1 MKRKNILKKSS
12 RSVLSISMC
21 IIILFGTFIT
31 GGSANASTSN
41 YSHSAAV
48 DYAKKHWNDGVG
60 LCAQFVAACITAGGI
75 SVSDKVC
82 YNLYN
87 SLKPYGTVYKLKT
100 YGSGKNTRIRMADN
114 SGKVSA
120 GDPLFYVCETCG
132 GMSKSCFPHVV
143 LCGGVTSDGF
153 LTAYAHNAAWNNRL
167 MYTVFSSGAHSGHS
181 TSIYSIHLDEFSY
194 ATAPTNCSIS
204 ANSTSVGVGDTVTL
218 SYNINYATS
227 RNIGIDYAGGNR
239 YDNVSVSSDS
249 GSVSYTFTQ
258 AGTYCC
264 IIEGS
269 NNVGYS
275 CSHGVYVTVIDT
287 APINCE
293 LSVSK
298 TIVAVGEPITFDY
311 TILGATI
318 KKVGID
324 YAGGNRYETIPVAD
338 DSGSLSYTFT
348 EAGTYCCIIEGYNSI
363 GLSYSSGVYVTVI
376 DTAPTNCSISANS
389 TSVGV
394 GDTVTLSYN
403 INYATSRNI
412 GIDYAGGNR
421 YDNVSVSSDSGSVSY
436 TFTQAGTYCCIIEGS
451 NNVGYSCSHGV
462 YVTVIDTAPINCEL
476 SVSKTIVAVGEPI
489 TFDYT
494 ILGATIKKVGID
506 YAGGNRYETIPVADD
521 SGSLSYTF
529 TEAGTYCCIIEG
541 YNSIGLSYS
550 SGVYVTVIDTGTEFT
565 ISFDANGGFC
575 STSKKSVTYGAAYGE
590 LPIPEKE
597 GYSFSGWFTS
607 ADGGTEITSSSMV
620 NITANQTLYA
630 HWSTCDHNYT
640 VIESVDPSCTKEGS
654 KTLKCTKCGNTYN
667 EKIEKKAH
675 TAVIDNSVAATC
687 TTAGLTEGSH
697 CSTCGTVIKARTTV
711 PATGHTDMNN
721 DGLCD
726 KCGKS
731 LAPTVYPKL
740 SIRIPSVTTVSYGF
754 TLNLH
759 ANVTDLPEGARVAWN
774 MDGSGFELMPSADGM
789 TCGVK
794 SVSKGSATITAKVV
808 DKSGNAVKDA
818 NGNEITASQKLTSK
832 AGFFQKL
839 AAFFK
844 RLFGSNMVIP
854 SSLNKLVK

>member
-21 IIILFGTFIT
+21 IIILFGTLII

-194 ATAPTNCSIS
+194 ATAPTDPFITATATTVAVNEEVTFNYGATNATWYRFGSFRNGELSVTEVWSNTSHTTSFSEAGVYIIHVQCINKIGFADSEDIVITVYDSAPTDPFITATATTVAVNEEVTFNYGATNATWYRFGSFRNGELTVTEVWSNTSHTTSFSEAGVYIIHVQCMNKIGFVDSEDIVVTVYNPNSIVKIELNAVGGDCSIS
-204 ANSTSVGVGDTVTL
+204 EISVND
-218 SYNINYATS
+218 SWP
-227 RNIGIDYAGGNR
+227 IGA
-239 YDNVSVSSDS
+239 
-249 GSVSYTFTQ
+249 
-258 AGTYCC
+258 
-264 IIEGS
+264 
-269 NNVGYS
+269 
-275 CSHGVYVTVIDT
+275 
-287 APINCE
+287 
-293 LSVSK
+293 
-298 TIVAVGEPITFDY
+298 
-311 TILGATI
+311 
-318 KKVGID
+318 
-324 YAGGNRYETIPVAD
+324 
-338 DSGSLSYTFT
+338 
-348 EAGTYCCIIEGYNSI
+348 
-363 GLSYSSGVYVTVI
+363 
-376 DTAPTNCSISANS
+376 
-389 TSVGV
+389 
-394 GDTVTLSYN
+394 
-403 INYATSRNI
+403 
-412 GIDYAGGNR
+412 
-421 YDNVSVSSDSGSVSY
+421 
-436 TFTQAGTYCCIIEGS
+436 
-451 NNVGYSCSHGV
+451 
-462 YVTVIDTAPINCEL
+462 
-476 SVSKTIVAVGEPI
+476 
-489 TFDYT
+489 
-494 ILGATIKKVGID
+494 
-506 YAGGNRYETIPVADD
+506 
-521 SGSLSYTF
+521 
-529 TEAGTYCCIIEG
+529 
-541 YNSIGLSYS
+541 
-550 SGVYVTVIDTGTEFT
+550 
-565 ISFDANGGFC
+565 
-575 STSKKSVTYGAAYGE
+575 
-590 LPIPEKE
+590 LPIPTRN
-597 GYSFSGWFTS
+597 GYNFDGWYTAASGGTKITEETIFS
-607 ADGGTEITSSSMV
+607 ADTI
-620 NITANQTLYA
+620 LYA

-654 KTLKCTKCGNTYN
+654 KTLKSTKCGNTYN

-740 SIRIPSVTTVSYGF
+740 SIRTPSVTTVSYGF

-759 ANVTDLPEGARVAWN
+759 ANVTDLPEGARVAWS
-774 MDGSGFELMPSADGM
+774 MDGSGFELIPSADGM

-808 DKSGNAVKDA
+808 DKSGNAVKNA
-818 NGNEITASQKLTSK
+818 NGNEITASQQLTSK

-839 AAFFK
+839 VAFFK
-844 RLFGSNMVIP
+844 KLFGSNMVIP

>member
-21 IIILFGTFIT
+21 IIILFGTFII
-31 GGSANASTSN
+31 GESANASTSN

-218 SYNINYATS
+218 SYNINDATS

-269 NNVGYS
+269 NNIGYS

-324 YAGGNRYETIPVAD
+324 YAGG
-338 DSGSLSYTFT
+338 S
-348 EAGTYCCIIEGYNSI
+348 
-363 GLSYSSGVYVTVI
+363 
-376 DTAPTNCSISANS
+376 
-389 TSVGV
+389 
-394 GDTVTLSYN
+394 
-403 INYATSRNI
+403 
-412 GIDYAGGNR
+412 
-421 YDNVSVSSDSGSVSY
+421 
-436 TFTQAGTYCCIIEGS
+436 
-451 NNVGYSCSHGV
+451 
-462 YVTVIDTAPINCEL
+462 
-476 SVSKTIVAVGEPI
+476 
-489 TFDYT
+489 
-494 ILGATIKKVGID
+494 
-506 YAGGNRYETIPVADD
+506 RYETIPVADD

-590 LPIPEKE
+590 LPIP
-597 GYSFSGWFTS
+597 
-607 ADGGTEITSSSMV
+607 
-620 NITANQTLYA
+620 
-630 HWSTCDHNYT
+630 
-640 VIESVDPSCTKEGS
+640 
-654 KTLKCTKCGNTYN
+654 
-667 EKIEKKAH
+667 
-675 TAVIDNSVAATC
+675 
-687 TTAGLTEGSH
+687 
-697 CSTCGTVIKARTTV
+697 
-711 PATGHTDMNN
+711 
-721 DGLCD
+721 
-726 KCGKS
+726 
-731 LAPTVYPKL
+731 
-740 SIRIPSVTTVSYGF
+740 
-754 TLNLH
+754 
-759 ANVTDLPEGARVAWN
+759 
-774 MDGSGFELMPSADGM
+774 
-789 TCGVK
+789 
-794 SVSKGSATITAKVV
+794 
-808 DKSGNAVKDA
+808 
-818 NGNEITASQKLTSK
+818 
-832 AGFFQKL
+832 
-839 AAFFK
+839 
-844 RLFGSNMVIP
+844 
-854 SSLNKLVK
+854 

>member
-21 IIILFGTFIT
+21 IIILFGTFII

-82 YNLYN
+82 YNLYI

-194 ATAPTNCSIS
+194 ATAPTDPFITATATTVAVNEEVTFNYGATNATWYRFGSFRNGELTVTEVWSNTSHTTSFSEAGVYIIHVQCMNKIGFVDSEDIVVTVYNPNSIVKIELNAVGGDCSIS
-204 ANSTSVGVGDTVTL
+204 EISVND
-218 SYNINYATS
+218 SWP
-227 RNIGIDYAGGNR
+227 IGA
-239 YDNVSVSSDS
+239 
-249 GSVSYTFTQ
+249 
-258 AGTYCC
+258 
-264 IIEGS
+264 
-269 NNVGYS
+269 
-275 CSHGVYVTVIDT
+275 
-287 APINCE
+287 
-293 LSVSK
+293 
-298 TIVAVGEPITFDY
+298 
-311 TILGATI
+311 
-318 KKVGID
+318 
-324 YAGGNRYETIPVAD
+324 
-338 DSGSLSYTFT
+338 
-348 EAGTYCCIIEGYNSI
+348 
-363 GLSYSSGVYVTVI
+363 
-376 DTAPTNCSISANS
+376 
-389 TSVGV
+389 
-394 GDTVTLSYN
+394 
-403 INYATSRNI
+403 
-412 GIDYAGGNR
+412 
-421 YDNVSVSSDSGSVSY
+421 
-436 TFTQAGTYCCIIEGS
+436 
-451 NNVGYSCSHGV
+451 
-462 YVTVIDTAPINCEL
+462 
-476 SVSKTIVAVGEPI
+476 
-489 TFDYT
+489 
-494 ILGATIKKVGID
+494 
-506 YAGGNRYETIPVADD
+506 
-521 SGSLSYTF
+521 
-529 TEAGTYCCIIEG
+529 
-541 YNSIGLSYS
+541 
-550 SGVYVTVIDTGTEFT
+550 
-565 ISFDANGGFC
+565 
-575 STSKKSVTYGAAYGE
+575 
-590 LPIPEKE
+590 LPIPTRN
-597 GYSFSGWFTS
+597 GYNFDGWYTAASGGTKITEETIFS
-607 ADGGTEITSSSMV
+607 ADTI
-620 NITANQTLYA
+620 LYA

-675 TAVIDNSVAATC
+675 TSVIDNSVAATC

-740 SIRIPSVTTVSYGF
+740 SIRTPSVTTVSYGF

-759 ANVTDLPEGARVAWN
+759 ANVTDLPEGARVAWS

-808 DKSGNAVKDA
+808 DKNGNAVKDA
-818 NGNEITASQKLTSK
+818 NGNEITASQQLTSK

-839 AAFFK
+839 VAFFK
-844 RLFGSNMVIP
+844 KLFGSNMIIP
-854 SSLNKLVK
+854 YALNKLIK

>member
-21 IIILFGTFIT
+21 IIILFGTFII

-194 ATAPTNCSIS
+194 ATAPTDPFITATATTVAVNEEVTFNYGATNATWYRFGSFRNGELTVTEVWSNTSHTTSFSEAGVYIIHVQCMNKIGFVDSEDIVVTVYNPNSIVKIELNAVGGDCSIS
-204 ANSTSVGVGDTVTL
+204 EISVND
-218 SYNINYATS
+218 SWP
-227 RNIGIDYAGGNR
+227 IGA
-239 YDNVSVSSDS
+239 
-249 GSVSYTFTQ
+249 
-258 AGTYCC
+258 
-264 IIEGS
+264 
-269 NNVGYS
+269 
-275 CSHGVYVTVIDT
+275 
-287 APINCE
+287 
-293 LSVSK
+293 
-298 TIVAVGEPITFDY
+298 
-311 TILGATI
+311 
-318 KKVGID
+318 
-324 YAGGNRYETIPVAD
+324 
-338 DSGSLSYTFT
+338 
-348 EAGTYCCIIEGYNSI
+348 
-363 GLSYSSGVYVTVI
+363 
-376 DTAPTNCSISANS
+376 
-389 TSVGV
+389 
-394 GDTVTLSYN
+394 
-403 INYATSRNI
+403 
-412 GIDYAGGNR
+412 
-421 YDNVSVSSDSGSVSY
+421 
-436 TFTQAGTYCCIIEGS
+436 
-451 NNVGYSCSHGV
+451 
-462 YVTVIDTAPINCEL
+462 
-476 SVSKTIVAVGEPI
+476 
-489 TFDYT
+489 
-494 ILGATIKKVGID
+494 
-506 YAGGNRYETIPVADD
+506 
-521 SGSLSYTF
+521 
-529 TEAGTYCCIIEG
+529 
-541 YNSIGLSYS
+541 
-550 SGVYVTVIDTGTEFT
+550 
-565 ISFDANGGFC
+565 
-575 STSKKSVTYGAAYGE
+575 
-590 LPIPEKE
+590 LPIPTRN
-597 GYSFSGWFTS
+597 GYNFDGWYTAASGGTKITEETIFS
-607 ADGGTEITSSSMV
+607 ADTI
-620 NITANQTLYA
+620 LYA

-675 TAVIDNSVAATC
+675 TSVIDNSVAATC

-740 SIRIPSVTTVSYGF
+740 SIRTPSVTTVSYGF

-759 ANVTDLPEGARVAWN
+759 ANVTDLPEGARVAWS

>member
-21 IIILFGTFIT
+21 IIILFVTFII

-269 NNVGYS
+269 NN
-275 CSHGVYVTVIDT
+275 I
-287 APINCE
+287 
-293 LSVSK
+293 
-298 TIVAVGEPITFDY
+298 
-311 TILGATI
+311 
-318 KKVGID
+318 
-324 YAGGNRYETIPVAD
+324 
-338 DSGSLSYTFT
+338 
-348 EAGTYCCIIEGYNSI
+348 
-363 GLSYSSGVYVTVI
+363 
-376 DTAPTNCSISANS
+376 
-389 TSVGV
+389 
-394 GDTVTLSYN
+394 
-403 INYATSRNI
+403 
-412 GIDYAGGNR
+412 
-421 YDNVSVSSDSGSVSY
+421 
-436 TFTQAGTYCCIIEGS
+436 
-451 NNVGYSCSHGV
+451 GYSCSHGV

-590 LPIPEKE
+590 LPTPEKE

-740 SIRIPSVTTVSYGF
+740 SIRTPSVTTVSYGF

-759 ANVTDLPEGARVAWN
+759 ANVTDLPEGARVAWS
-774 MDGSGFELMPSADGM
+774 MDGSGFELIPSADGM

-808 DKSGNAVKDA
+808 DKSGNAVKNA
-818 NGNEITASQKLTSK
+818 NGNEITASQQLTSK

-839 AAFFK
+839 VAFFK
-844 RLFGSNMVIP
+844 KLFGSNMVIP

>member
-1 MKRKNILKKSS
+1 MIERLVTSFDLTQTFSSNLKLKFFEKFCNFVNRFCEILSLFMRDFFIRARCALRKDSKMNSGGKKMKRKNILKKSS

-21 IIILFGTFIT
+21 IIILFGTFII
-31 GGSANASTSN
+31 GGSANASTSK

-143 LCGGVTSDGF
+143 LCGGVTSVGF

-324 YAGGNRYETIPVAD
+324 YAGG
-338 DSGSLSYTFT
+338 S
-348 EAGTYCCIIEGYNSI
+348 
-363 GLSYSSGVYVTVI
+363 
-376 DTAPTNCSISANS
+376 
-389 TSVGV
+389 
-394 GDTVTLSYN
+394 
-403 INYATSRNI
+403 
-412 GIDYAGGNR
+412 
-421 YDNVSVSSDSGSVSY
+421 
-436 TFTQAGTYCCIIEGS
+436 
-451 NNVGYSCSHGV
+451 
-462 YVTVIDTAPINCEL
+462 
-476 SVSKTIVAVGEPI
+476 
-489 TFDYT
+489 
-494 ILGATIKKVGID
+494 
-506 YAGGNRYETIPVADD
+506 RYETIPVADD

-675 TAVIDNSVAATC
+675 TSVIDNSVAATC

-740 SIRIPSVTTVSYGF
+740 SIRTPSVTTVSYGF

-759 ANVTDLPEGARVAWN
+759 ANVTDLPEGARVAWS

>member
-21 IIILFGTFIT
+21 IIILFGTFII
-31 GGSANASTSN
+31 GGSANASTSK

-324 YAGGNRYETIPVAD
+324 YAGG
-338 DSGSLSYTFT
+338 S
-348 EAGTYCCIIEGYNSI
+348 
-363 GLSYSSGVYVTVI
+363 
-376 DTAPTNCSISANS
+376 
-389 TSVGV
+389 
-394 GDTVTLSYN
+394 
-403 INYATSRNI
+403 
-412 GIDYAGGNR
+412 
-421 YDNVSVSSDSGSVSY
+421 
-436 TFTQAGTYCCIIEGS
+436 
-451 NNVGYSCSHGV
+451 
-462 YVTVIDTAPINCEL
+462 
-476 SVSKTIVAVGEPI
+476 
-489 TFDYT
+489 
-494 ILGATIKKVGID
+494 
-506 YAGGNRYETIPVADD
+506 RYETIPVADD

-675 TAVIDNSVAATC
+675 TSVIDNSVAATC

-740 SIRIPSVTTVSYGF
+740 SIRTPSVTTVSYGF

-759 ANVTDLPEGARVAWN
+759 ANVTDLPEGARVAWS
-774 MDGSGFELMPSADGM
+774 MDGSGFELMPSADSM

>member
-21 IIILFGTFIT
+21 IIILFGTFII

-269 NNVGYS
+269 NN
-275 CSHGVYVTVIDT
+275 I
-287 APINCE
+287 
-293 LSVSK
+293 
-298 TIVAVGEPITFDY
+298 
-311 TILGATI
+311 
-318 KKVGID
+318 
-324 YAGGNRYETIPVAD
+324 
-338 DSGSLSYTFT
+338 
-348 EAGTYCCIIEGYNSI
+348 
-363 GLSYSSGVYVTVI
+363 
-376 DTAPTNCSISANS
+376 
-389 TSVGV
+389 
-394 GDTVTLSYN
+394 
-403 INYATSRNI
+403 
-412 GIDYAGGNR
+412 
-421 YDNVSVSSDSGSVSY
+421 
-436 TFTQAGTYCCIIEGS
+436 
-451 NNVGYSCSHGV
+451 GYSCSHGV

-740 SIRIPSVTTVSYGF
+740 SIRTPSVTTVSYGF

-759 ANVTDLPEGARVAWN
+759 ANVTDLPEGARVAWS
-774 MDGSGFELMPSADGM
+774 MDGSGFELIPSADGM

-808 DKSGNAVKDA
+808 DKNGNAVKDA
-818 NGNEITASQKLTSK
+818 NGNEITASQQLTSK

-844 RLFGSNMVIP
+844 KLFGSNMVIP

>member
-21 IIILFGTFIT
+21 IIILFGTFII

-82 YNLYN
+82 YNLYI

-194 ATAPTNCSIS
+194 ATAPTDPFITATATTVAVNEEVTFNYGATNATWYRFGSFRNGELTVTEVWSNTSHTTSFSEAGVYIIHVQCMNKIGFVDSEDIVVTVYNPNSIVKIELNAVGGDCSIS
-204 ANSTSVGVGDTVTL
+204 EISVND
-218 SYNINYATS
+218 SWP
-227 RNIGIDYAGGNR
+227 IGA
-239 YDNVSVSSDS
+239 
-249 GSVSYTFTQ
+249 
-258 AGTYCC
+258 
-264 IIEGS
+264 
-269 NNVGYS
+269 
-275 CSHGVYVTVIDT
+275 
-287 APINCE
+287 
-293 LSVSK
+293 
-298 TIVAVGEPITFDY
+298 
-311 TILGATI
+311 
-318 KKVGID
+318 
-324 YAGGNRYETIPVAD
+324 
-338 DSGSLSYTFT
+338 
-348 EAGTYCCIIEGYNSI
+348 
-363 GLSYSSGVYVTVI
+363 
-376 DTAPTNCSISANS
+376 
-389 TSVGV
+389 
-394 GDTVTLSYN
+394 
-403 INYATSRNI
+403 
-412 GIDYAGGNR
+412 
-421 YDNVSVSSDSGSVSY
+421 
-436 TFTQAGTYCCIIEGS
+436 
-451 NNVGYSCSHGV
+451 
-462 YVTVIDTAPINCEL
+462 
-476 SVSKTIVAVGEPI
+476 
-489 TFDYT
+489 
-494 ILGATIKKVGID
+494 
-506 YAGGNRYETIPVADD
+506 
-521 SGSLSYTF
+521 
-529 TEAGTYCCIIEG
+529 
-541 YNSIGLSYS
+541 
-550 SGVYVTVIDTGTEFT
+550 
-565 ISFDANGGFC
+565 
-575 STSKKSVTYGAAYGE
+575 
-590 LPIPEKE
+590 LPIPTRN
-597 GYSFSGWFTS
+597 GYNFDGWYTAASGGTKITEETIFS
-607 ADGGTEITSSSMV
+607 ADTI
-620 NITANQTLYA
+620 LYA

-640 VIESVDPSCTKEGS
+640 VIESVDSSCTKEGS

-675 TAVIDNSVAATC
+675 TAVIDNAVAVTC

-697 CSTCGTVIKARTTV
+697 CSTCGAVIKARTTV

-740 SIRIPSVTTVSYGF
+740 SIRTPSVTTVSYGF

-759 ANVTDLPEGARVAWN
+759 ANVTDLPEGARVVWS
-774 MDGSGFELMPSADGM
+774 MDGSGFELIPSADGM

>member
-21 IIILFGTFIT
+21 IIILFGTFII

-218 SYNINYATS
+218 SYNINDAAS

-269 NNVGYS
+269 NNIGYS

-324 YAGGNRYETIPVAD
+324 YAGG
-338 DSGSLSYTFT
+338 S
-348 EAGTYCCIIEGYNSI
+348 
-363 GLSYSSGVYVTVI
+363 
-376 DTAPTNCSISANS
+376 
-389 TSVGV
+389 
-394 GDTVTLSYN
+394 
-403 INYATSRNI
+403 
-412 GIDYAGGNR
+412 
-421 YDNVSVSSDSGSVSY
+421 
-436 TFTQAGTYCCIIEGS
+436 
-451 NNVGYSCSHGV
+451 
-462 YVTVIDTAPINCEL
+462 
-476 SVSKTIVAVGEPI
+476 
-489 TFDYT
+489 
-494 ILGATIKKVGID
+494 
-506 YAGGNRYETIPVADD
+506 RYETIPVADD

-711 PATGHTDMNN
+711 PATGHTDMND

-740 SIRIPSVTTVSYGF
+740 SIRTPSVTTVSYGF

-759 ANVTDLPEGARVAWN
+759 ANVTDLPEGARVAWS
-774 MDGSGFELMPSADGM
+774 MDGSGFELMPSADGR

-808 DKSGNAVKDA
+808 DKRGNAVKDA
-818 NGNEITASQKLTSK
+818 NGNEITASQQLTSK
-832 AGFFQKL
+832 AGFFQKI

-844 RLFGSNMVIP
+844 KLFGSNMVIP

>member
-21 IIILFGTFIT
+21 IIILFGTFII

-218 SYNINYATS
+218 SYNINDAAS

-269 NNVGYS
+269 NNIGYS

-324 YAGGNRYETIPVAD
+324 YAGG
-338 DSGSLSYTFT
+338 S
-348 EAGTYCCIIEGYNSI
+348 
-363 GLSYSSGVYVTVI
+363 
-376 DTAPTNCSISANS
+376 
-389 TSVGV
+389 
-394 GDTVTLSYN
+394 
-403 INYATSRNI
+403 
-412 GIDYAGGNR
+412 
-421 YDNVSVSSDSGSVSY
+421 
-436 TFTQAGTYCCIIEGS
+436 
-451 NNVGYSCSHGV
+451 
-462 YVTVIDTAPINCEL
+462 
-476 SVSKTIVAVGEPI
+476 
-489 TFDYT
+489 
-494 ILGATIKKVGID
+494 
-506 YAGGNRYETIPVADD
+506 RYETIPVADD

-711 PATGHTDMNN
+711 PATGHTDMND

-740 SIRIPSVTTVSYGF
+740 SIRTPSVTTVSYGF

-759 ANVTDLPEGARVAWN
+759 ANVTDLPEGARVAWS

-808 DKSGNAVKDA
+808 DKRGNAVKDA
-818 NGNEITASQKLTSK
+818 NGNEITASQQLTSK
-832 AGFFQKL
+832 AGFFQKI

-844 RLFGSNMVIP
+844 KLFGSNMVIP

>member
-21 IIILFGTFIT
+21 IIILFGTFII

-218 SYNINYATS
+218 SYNINDAAS

-269 NNVGYS
+269 NNIGYS

-324 YAGGNRYETIPVAD
+324 YAGGSRYETIPVAD

-376 DTAPTNCSISANS
+376 DTAP
-389 TSVGV
+389 
-394 GDTVTLSYN
+394 
-403 INYATSRNI
+403 
-412 GIDYAGGNR
+412 
-421 YDNVSVSSDSGSVSY
+421 
-436 TFTQAGTYCCIIEGS
+436 
-451 NNVGYSCSHGV
+451 
-462 YVTVIDTAPINCEL
+462 INCEL

-506 YAGGNRYETIPVADD
+506 YAGGSRYETIPVADD

-711 PATGHTDMNN
+711 PATGHTDMND

-740 SIRIPSVTTVSYGF
+740 SIRTPSVTTVSYGF

-759 ANVTDLPEGARVAWN
+759 ANVTDLPEGARVAWS

-808 DKSGNAVKDA
+808 DKRGNAVKDA
-818 NGNEITASQKLTSK
+818 NGNEITASQQLTSK
-832 AGFFQKL
+832 AGFFQKI

-844 RLFGSNMVIP
+844 KLFGSNMVIP

>member
-21 IIILFGTFIT
+21 IIILFGTFII

-82 YNLYN
+82 YNLYI

-194 ATAPTNCSIS
+194 ATAPTDPFITATATTVAVNEEVTFNYGATNATWYRFGSFRNGELTVTEVWSNTSHTTSFSEAGVYIIHVQCMNKIGFVDSEDIVVTVYNPNSIVKIELNAVGGDCSIS
-204 ANSTSVGVGDTVTL
+204 EISVND
-218 SYNINYATS
+218 SWP
-227 RNIGIDYAGGNR
+227 IGA
-239 YDNVSVSSDS
+239 
-249 GSVSYTFTQ
+249 
-258 AGTYCC
+258 
-264 IIEGS
+264 
-269 NNVGYS
+269 
-275 CSHGVYVTVIDT
+275 
-287 APINCE
+287 
-293 LSVSK
+293 
-298 TIVAVGEPITFDY
+298 
-311 TILGATI
+311 
-318 KKVGID
+318 
-324 YAGGNRYETIPVAD
+324 
-338 DSGSLSYTFT
+338 
-348 EAGTYCCIIEGYNSI
+348 
-363 GLSYSSGVYVTVI
+363 
-376 DTAPTNCSISANS
+376 
-389 TSVGV
+389 
-394 GDTVTLSYN
+394 
-403 INYATSRNI
+403 
-412 GIDYAGGNR
+412 
-421 YDNVSVSSDSGSVSY
+421 
-436 TFTQAGTYCCIIEGS
+436 
-451 NNVGYSCSHGV
+451 
-462 YVTVIDTAPINCEL
+462 
-476 SVSKTIVAVGEPI
+476 
-489 TFDYT
+489 
-494 ILGATIKKVGID
+494 
-506 YAGGNRYETIPVADD
+506 
-521 SGSLSYTF
+521 
-529 TEAGTYCCIIEG
+529 
-541 YNSIGLSYS
+541 
-550 SGVYVTVIDTGTEFT
+550 
-565 ISFDANGGFC
+565 
-575 STSKKSVTYGAAYGE
+575 
-590 LPIPEKE
+590 LPIPTRN
-597 GYSFSGWFTS
+597 GYNFDGWYTAASGGTKITEETIFS
-607 ADGGTEITSSSMV
+607 ADTI
-620 NITANQTLYA
+620 LYA

-675 TAVIDNSVAATC
+675 TSVIDNSVAATC

-740 SIRIPSVTTVSYGF
+740 SIRTPSVTTVSYGF

-759 ANVTDLPEGARVAWN
+759 ANVTDLPEGARVAWS

>member
-21 IIILFGTFIT
+21 IIILFGTFII

-87 SLKPYGTVYKLKT
+87 SLKPYGTIYKLKT

-269 NNVGYS
+269 NN
-275 CSHGVYVTVIDT
+275 I
-287 APINCE
+287 
-293 LSVSK
+293 
-298 TIVAVGEPITFDY
+298 
-311 TILGATI
+311 
-318 KKVGID
+318 
-324 YAGGNRYETIPVAD
+324 
-338 DSGSLSYTFT
+338 
-348 EAGTYCCIIEGYNSI
+348 
-363 GLSYSSGVYVTVI
+363 
-376 DTAPTNCSISANS
+376 
-389 TSVGV
+389 
-394 GDTVTLSYN
+394 
-403 INYATSRNI
+403 
-412 GIDYAGGNR
+412 
-421 YDNVSVSSDSGSVSY
+421 
-436 TFTQAGTYCCIIEGS
+436 
-451 NNVGYSCSHGV
+451 GYSCSHGV

-740 SIRIPSVTTVSYGF
+740 SIRTPSVTTVSYGF

-759 ANVTDLPEGARVAWN
+759 ANVTDLPEGARVAWS
-774 MDGSGFELMPSADGM
+774 MDGSGFELIPSADGM

-808 DKSGNAVKDA
+808 DKNGNAVKDA
-818 NGNEITASQKLTSK
+818 NGNEISASQQLTSK

-839 AAFFK
+839 VAFFK
-844 RLFGSNMVIP
+844 KLFGSNMVIP

>member
-21 IIILFGTFIT
+21 IIILFGTFII

-269 NNVGYS
+269 NNIGYS

-324 YAGGNRYETIPVAD
+324 YAGGSRYETIPVAD

-363 GLSYSSGVYVTVI
+363 GLSYSSG
-376 DTAPTNCSISANS
+376 
-389 TSVGV
+389 
-394 GDTVTLSYN
+394 
-403 INYATSRNI
+403 
-412 GIDYAGGNR
+412 
-421 YDNVSVSSDSGSVSY
+421 
-436 TFTQAGTYCCIIEGS
+436 F
-451 NNVGYSCSHGV
+451 
-462 YVTVIDTAPINCEL
+462 
-476 SVSKTIVAVGEPI
+476 
-489 TFDYT
+489 
-494 ILGATIKKVGID
+494 
-506 YAGGNRYETIPVADD
+506 
-521 SGSLSYTF
+521 
-529 TEAGTYCCIIEG
+529 
-541 YNSIGLSYS
+541 
-550 SGVYVTVIDTGTEFT
+550 YVTVIDTGTEFT

-740 SIRIPSVTTVSYGF
+740 SIRTPSVTTVSYGF

-759 ANVTDLPEGARVAWN
+759 ANVTDLPEGARIVWS
-774 MDGSGFELMPSADGM
+774 MDGSGFELIPSADGM

-808 DKSGNAVKDA
+808 DKNGNAVKDA
-818 NGNEITASQKLTSK
+818 NGNEISASQQLTSK

-839 AAFFK
+839 VAFFK
-844 RLFGSNMVIP
+844 KLFGSNMVMP

>member
-21 IIILFGTFIT
+21 IIILFGTFII
-31 GGSANASTSN
+31 GGSANASTSK

-324 YAGGNRYETIPVAD
+324 YAGG
-338 DSGSLSYTFT
+338 S
-348 EAGTYCCIIEGYNSI
+348 
-363 GLSYSSGVYVTVI
+363 
-376 DTAPTNCSISANS
+376 
-389 TSVGV
+389 
-394 GDTVTLSYN
+394 
-403 INYATSRNI
+403 
-412 GIDYAGGNR
+412 
-421 YDNVSVSSDSGSVSY
+421 
-436 TFTQAGTYCCIIEGS
+436 
-451 NNVGYSCSHGV
+451 
-462 YVTVIDTAPINCEL
+462 
-476 SVSKTIVAVGEPI
+476 
-489 TFDYT
+489 
-494 ILGATIKKVGID
+494 
-506 YAGGNRYETIPVADD
+506 RYETIPVADD

-675 TAVIDNSVAATC
+675 TSVIDNSVAATC

-740 SIRIPSVTTVSYGF
+740 SIRTPSVTPVSYGF

-759 ANVTDLPEGARVAWN
+759 ANVTDLPEGARVAWS

>member
-1 MKRKNILKKSS
+1 MRDFFIRARCALRKDSKMNSGGKKMKRKNILKKSS

-21 IIILFGTFIT
+21 IIILFGTFII
-31 GGSANASTSN
+31 GGSANASTSK

-324 YAGGNRYETIPVAD
+324 YAGG
-338 DSGSLSYTFT
+338 S
-348 EAGTYCCIIEGYNSI
+348 
-363 GLSYSSGVYVTVI
+363 
-376 DTAPTNCSISANS
+376 
-389 TSVGV
+389 
-394 GDTVTLSYN
+394 
-403 INYATSRNI
+403 
-412 GIDYAGGNR
+412 
-421 YDNVSVSSDSGSVSY
+421 
-436 TFTQAGTYCCIIEGS
+436 
-451 NNVGYSCSHGV
+451 
-462 YVTVIDTAPINCEL
+462 
-476 SVSKTIVAVGEPI
+476 
-489 TFDYT
+489 
-494 ILGATIKKVGID
+494 
-506 YAGGNRYETIPVADD
+506 RYETIPVADD

-675 TAVIDNSVAATC
+675 TSVIDNSVAATC

-740 SIRIPSVTTVSYGF
+740 SIRTPSVTTVSYGF

-759 ANVTDLPEGARVAWN
+759 ANVTDLPEGARVAWS

>member
-12 RSVLSISMC
+12 HSVLSISMC
-21 IIILFGTFIT
+21 IIILFGTFII
-31 GGSANASTSN
+31 GGSANASTSK

-114 SGKVSA
+114 SGNVSA

-194 ATAPTNCSIS
+194 ATAPTDPFITATATTVAVNEEVTFNYGATNATWYRFGSFRNGELSVTEVWSNTSHTTSFSEAGVYIIHVQCINKIGFVDSEDIVITVYDSAPTDPFITATATTVAVNEEVTFNYGATNATWYRFGSFRNGELTVTEVWSNTSHTTSFSEPGVYIIHVQCMNKIGFVDSEDIVVTVYNPNSIVKIELNAVGGDCSIS
-204 ANSTSVGVGDTVTL
+204 EISVND
-218 SYNINYATS
+218 SWP
-227 RNIGIDYAGGNR
+227 IGA
-239 YDNVSVSSDS
+239 
-249 GSVSYTFTQ
+249 
-258 AGTYCC
+258 
-264 IIEGS
+264 
-269 NNVGYS
+269 
-275 CSHGVYVTVIDT
+275 
-287 APINCE
+287 
-293 LSVSK
+293 
-298 TIVAVGEPITFDY
+298 
-311 TILGATI
+311 
-318 KKVGID
+318 
-324 YAGGNRYETIPVAD
+324 
-338 DSGSLSYTFT
+338 
-348 EAGTYCCIIEGYNSI
+348 
-363 GLSYSSGVYVTVI
+363 
-376 DTAPTNCSISANS
+376 
-389 TSVGV
+389 
-394 GDTVTLSYN
+394 
-403 INYATSRNI
+403 
-412 GIDYAGGNR
+412 
-421 YDNVSVSSDSGSVSY
+421 
-436 TFTQAGTYCCIIEGS
+436 
-451 NNVGYSCSHGV
+451 
-462 YVTVIDTAPINCEL
+462 
-476 SVSKTIVAVGEPI
+476 
-489 TFDYT
+489 
-494 ILGATIKKVGID
+494 
-506 YAGGNRYETIPVADD
+506 
-521 SGSLSYTF
+521 
-529 TEAGTYCCIIEG
+529 
-541 YNSIGLSYS
+541 
-550 SGVYVTVIDTGTEFT
+550 
-565 ISFDANGGFC
+565 
-575 STSKKSVTYGAAYGE
+575 
-590 LPIPEKE
+590 LPIPTRN
-597 GYSFSGWFTS
+597 GYNFDGWYTAASGGTKITEETIFS
-607 ADGGTEITSSSMV
+607 ADTI
-620 NITANQTLYA
+620 LYA

-740 SIRIPSVTTVSYGF
+740 SIRTPSVTTISYGF

-759 ANVTDLPEGARVAWN
+759 ANVTDLPDGARIVWS
-774 MDGSGFELMPSADGM
+774 MDGSGFELIPSADGM

-794 SVSKGSATITAKVV
+794 SVSKGSATITAKVI
-808 DKSGNAVKDA
+808 DKNGNAVKDA
-818 NGNEITASQKLTSK
+818 NGNEITASQQLTSK

-839 AAFFK
+839 VAFFK
-844 RLFGSNMVIP
+844 KLFGSNMVIP

>member
-21 IIILFGTFIT
+21 IIILFGTFII

-269 NNVGYS
+269 NNIGYS

-324 YAGGNRYETIPVAD
+324 YAGGNRYETIPVA
-338 DSGSLSYTFT
+338 
-348 EAGTYCCIIEGYNSI
+348 N
-363 GLSYSSGVYVTVI
+363 
-376 DTAPTNCSISANS
+376 
-389 TSVGV
+389 
-394 GDTVTLSYN
+394 
-403 INYATSRNI
+403 
-412 GIDYAGGNR
+412 
-421 YDNVSVSSDSGSVSY
+421 
-436 TFTQAGTYCCIIEGS
+436 
-451 NNVGYSCSHGV
+451 
-462 YVTVIDTAPINCEL
+462 
-476 SVSKTIVAVGEPI
+476 
-489 TFDYT
+489 
-494 ILGATIKKVGID
+494 
-506 YAGGNRYETIPVADD
+506 D

-731 LAPTVYPKL
+731 IAPTVYPKL
-740 SIRIPSVTTVSYGF
+740 SIRTPSTTTVSYGF

-759 ANVTDLPEGARVAWN
+759 ANVTDLPEGARVVWS
-774 MDGSGFELMPSADGM
+774 MDGSGFELIPSADGM

-808 DKSGNAVKDA
+808 DKNGNAVKDA
-818 NGNEITASQKLTSK
+818 NGNEITASQQLTSK
-832 AGFFQKL
+832 AGFFQKI

-844 RLFGSNMVIP
+844 KLFGSNMVIP

>member
-21 IIILFGTFIT
+21 IIILFGTLII

-194 ATAPTNCSIS
+194 ATAPTDPFITATATTVAVNEEVTFNYGATNATWYRFGSFRNGELSVTEVWSNTSHTTSFSEAGVYIIHVQCINKIGFADSEDIVITVYDSAPTDPFITATATTVAVNEEVTFNYGATNATWYRFGSFRNGELTVTEVWSNTSHTTSFSEAGVYIIHVQCMNKIGFVDSEDIVVTVYNPNSIVKIELNAVGGDCSIS
-204 ANSTSVGVGDTVTL
+204 EISVND
-218 SYNINYATS
+218 SWP
-227 RNIGIDYAGGNR
+227 IGA
-239 YDNVSVSSDS
+239 
-249 GSVSYTFTQ
+249 
-258 AGTYCC
+258 
-264 IIEGS
+264 
-269 NNVGYS
+269 
-275 CSHGVYVTVIDT
+275 
-287 APINCE
+287 
-293 LSVSK
+293 
-298 TIVAVGEPITFDY
+298 
-311 TILGATI
+311 
-318 KKVGID
+318 
-324 YAGGNRYETIPVAD
+324 
-338 DSGSLSYTFT
+338 
-348 EAGTYCCIIEGYNSI
+348 
-363 GLSYSSGVYVTVI
+363 
-376 DTAPTNCSISANS
+376 
-389 TSVGV
+389 
-394 GDTVTLSYN
+394 
-403 INYATSRNI
+403 
-412 GIDYAGGNR
+412 
-421 YDNVSVSSDSGSVSY
+421 
-436 TFTQAGTYCCIIEGS
+436 
-451 NNVGYSCSHGV
+451 
-462 YVTVIDTAPINCEL
+462 
-476 SVSKTIVAVGEPI
+476 
-489 TFDYT
+489 
-494 ILGATIKKVGID
+494 
-506 YAGGNRYETIPVADD
+506 
-521 SGSLSYTF
+521 
-529 TEAGTYCCIIEG
+529 
-541 YNSIGLSYS
+541 
-550 SGVYVTVIDTGTEFT
+550 
-565 ISFDANGGFC
+565 
-575 STSKKSVTYGAAYGE
+575 
-590 LPIPEKE
+590 LPIPTRN
-597 GYSFSGWFTS
+597 GYNFDGWYTAASGGTKITEETIFS
-607 ADGGTEITSSSMV
+607 ADTI
-620 NITANQTLYA
+620 LYA

-654 KTLKCTKCGNTYN
+654 KTLKSTKCGNTYN

-740 SIRIPSVTTVSYGF
+740 SIRTPSVTTVSYGF

-759 ANVTDLPEGARVAWN
+759 ANVTDLPEGARVAWS
-774 MDGSGFELMPSADGM
+774 MDGSGFELIPSADGM

-808 DKSGNAVKDA
+808 DKNGNAVKDA
-818 NGNEITASQKLTSK
+818 NGNEITASQQLTSK

-839 AAFFK
+839 VAFFK
-844 RLFGSNMVIP
+844 KLFGSNMVIP

>member
-21 IIILFGTFIT
+21 IIILFGTLII

-194 ATAPTNCSIS
+194 ATAPTDPFITATATTVAVNEEVTFNYGATNATWYRFGSFRNGELSVTEVWSNTSHTTSFSEAGVYIIHVQCINKIGFADSEDIVITVYDSAPTDPFITATATTVAVNEEVTFNYGATNATWYRFGSFRNGELTVTEVWSNTSHTTSFSEAGVYIIHVQCMNKIGFVDSEDIVVTVYNPNSIVKIELNAVGGDCSIS
-204 ANSTSVGVGDTVTL
+204 EISVND
-218 SYNINYATS
+218 SWP
-227 RNIGIDYAGGNR
+227 IGA
-239 YDNVSVSSDS
+239 
-249 GSVSYTFTQ
+249 
-258 AGTYCC
+258 
-264 IIEGS
+264 
-269 NNVGYS
+269 
-275 CSHGVYVTVIDT
+275 
-287 APINCE
+287 
-293 LSVSK
+293 
-298 TIVAVGEPITFDY
+298 
-311 TILGATI
+311 
-318 KKVGID
+318 
-324 YAGGNRYETIPVAD
+324 
-338 DSGSLSYTFT
+338 
-348 EAGTYCCIIEGYNSI
+348 
-363 GLSYSSGVYVTVI
+363 
-376 DTAPTNCSISANS
+376 
-389 TSVGV
+389 
-394 GDTVTLSYN
+394 
-403 INYATSRNI
+403 
-412 GIDYAGGNR
+412 
-421 YDNVSVSSDSGSVSY
+421 
-436 TFTQAGTYCCIIEGS
+436 
-451 NNVGYSCSHGV
+451 
-462 YVTVIDTAPINCEL
+462 
-476 SVSKTIVAVGEPI
+476 
-489 TFDYT
+489 
-494 ILGATIKKVGID
+494 
-506 YAGGNRYETIPVADD
+506 
-521 SGSLSYTF
+521 
-529 TEAGTYCCIIEG
+529 
-541 YNSIGLSYS
+541 
-550 SGVYVTVIDTGTEFT
+550 
-565 ISFDANGGFC
+565 
-575 STSKKSVTYGAAYGE
+575 
-590 LPIPEKE
+590 LPIPTRN
-597 GYSFSGWFTS
+597 GYNFDGWYTAASGGTKITEETIFS
-607 ADGGTEITSSSMV
+607 ADTI
-620 NITANQTLYA
+620 LYA

-675 TAVIDNSVAATC
+675 TAVIDNAVAVTC

-697 CSTCGTVIKARTTV
+697 CSTCGAVIKARTTV
-711 PATGHTDMNN
+711 PPTGHTDMNN

-740 SIRIPSVTTVSYGF
+740 SIRTPSTTTVSYGF

-759 ANVTDLPEGARVAWN
+759 ANVTDLPEGAGVVWS
-774 MDGSGFELMPSADGM
+774 MDGSGFELIPSADGM

-808 DKSGNAVKDA
+808 DKNGNAVKDA
-818 NGNEITASQKLTSK
+818 NGNEITASQQLTSK

-839 AAFFK
+839 VAFFK
-844 RLFGSNMVIP
+844 KLFGSNMVIP

>member
-1 MKRKNILKKSS
+1 MRGLFIRARCALRKDSKMNSGGKKMKRKNILKKSS

-21 IIILFGTFIT
+21 IIILFGTFII

-194 ATAPTNCSIS
+194 ATAPTDPFITATATTVAVNEEVTFNYGATNATWYRFGSFRNGELTVTEVWSNTSHTTSFSEAGVYIIHVQCMNKIGFVDSEDIVVTVYNPNSIVKIELNAVGGDCSIS
-204 ANSTSVGVGDTVTL
+204 EISVND
-218 SYNINYATS
+218 SWP
-227 RNIGIDYAGGNR
+227 IGA
-239 YDNVSVSSDS
+239 
-249 GSVSYTFTQ
+249 
-258 AGTYCC
+258 
-264 IIEGS
+264 
-269 NNVGYS
+269 
-275 CSHGVYVTVIDT
+275 
-287 APINCE
+287 
-293 LSVSK
+293 
-298 TIVAVGEPITFDY
+298 
-311 TILGATI
+311 
-318 KKVGID
+318 
-324 YAGGNRYETIPVAD
+324 
-338 DSGSLSYTFT
+338 
-348 EAGTYCCIIEGYNSI
+348 
-363 GLSYSSGVYVTVI
+363 
-376 DTAPTNCSISANS
+376 
-389 TSVGV
+389 
-394 GDTVTLSYN
+394 
-403 INYATSRNI
+403 
-412 GIDYAGGNR
+412 
-421 YDNVSVSSDSGSVSY
+421 
-436 TFTQAGTYCCIIEGS
+436 
-451 NNVGYSCSHGV
+451 
-462 YVTVIDTAPINCEL
+462 
-476 SVSKTIVAVGEPI
+476 
-489 TFDYT
+489 
-494 ILGATIKKVGID
+494 
-506 YAGGNRYETIPVADD
+506 
-521 SGSLSYTF
+521 
-529 TEAGTYCCIIEG
+529 
-541 YNSIGLSYS
+541 
-550 SGVYVTVIDTGTEFT
+550 
-565 ISFDANGGFC
+565 
-575 STSKKSVTYGAAYGE
+575 
-590 LPIPEKE
+590 LPIPTRN
-597 GYSFSGWFTS
+597 GYNFDGWYTAASGGTKITEETIFS
-607 ADGGTEITSSSMV
+607 ADTI
-620 NITANQTLYA
+620 LYA

-675 TAVIDNSVAATC
+675 TSVIDNSVAATC

-740 SIRIPSVTTVSYGF
+740 SIRTPSVTTVSYGF

-759 ANVTDLPEGARVAWN
+759 ANVTDLPEGARVAWS

>member
-21 IIILFGTFIT
+21 IIILFGTFII

-194 ATAPTNCSIS
+194 ATAPTDPFITATATTVAVNEEVTFNYGATNATWYRFGSFRNGELTVTEVWSNTSHTTSFSEAGVYIIHVQCMNKIGFVDSEDIVVTVYNPNSIVKIELNAVGGDCSIS
-204 ANSTSVGVGDTVTL
+204 EISVND
-218 SYNINYATS
+218 SWP
-227 RNIGIDYAGGNR
+227 IGA
-239 YDNVSVSSDS
+239 
-249 GSVSYTFTQ
+249 
-258 AGTYCC
+258 
-264 IIEGS
+264 
-269 NNVGYS
+269 
-275 CSHGVYVTVIDT
+275 
-287 APINCE
+287 
-293 LSVSK
+293 
-298 TIVAVGEPITFDY
+298 
-311 TILGATI
+311 
-318 KKVGID
+318 
-324 YAGGNRYETIPVAD
+324 
-338 DSGSLSYTFT
+338 
-348 EAGTYCCIIEGYNSI
+348 
-363 GLSYSSGVYVTVI
+363 
-376 DTAPTNCSISANS
+376 
-389 TSVGV
+389 
-394 GDTVTLSYN
+394 
-403 INYATSRNI
+403 
-412 GIDYAGGNR
+412 
-421 YDNVSVSSDSGSVSY
+421 
-436 TFTQAGTYCCIIEGS
+436 
-451 NNVGYSCSHGV
+451 
-462 YVTVIDTAPINCEL
+462 
-476 SVSKTIVAVGEPI
+476 
-489 TFDYT
+489 
-494 ILGATIKKVGID
+494 
-506 YAGGNRYETIPVADD
+506 
-521 SGSLSYTF
+521 
-529 TEAGTYCCIIEG
+529 
-541 YNSIGLSYS
+541 
-550 SGVYVTVIDTGTEFT
+550 
-565 ISFDANGGFC
+565 
-575 STSKKSVTYGAAYGE
+575 
-590 LPIPEKE
+590 LPIPTRN
-597 GYSFSGWFTS
+597 GYNFDGWYTAASGGTKITEETIFS
-607 ADGGTEITSSSMV
+607 ADT
-620 NITANQTLYA
+620 TLYA

-740 SIRIPSVTTVSYGF
+740 SIRTPSVTTVSYGF

-759 ANVTDLPEGARVAWN
+759 ANVTDLPEGARIVWS
-774 MDGSGFELMPSADGM
+774 MDGSGFELIPSADGM

-808 DKSGNAVKDA
+808 DKNGNAVKDA
-818 NGNEITASQKLTSK
+818 NGNEITASQQLTSK

-839 AAFFK
+839 VAFFK
-844 RLFGSNMVIP
+844 KLFGSNMVMP

>member
-21 IIILFGTFIT
+21 IIILFVTFII

-114 SGKVSA
+114 SEKVSA

-269 NNVGYS
+269 NN
-275 CSHGVYVTVIDT
+275 I
-287 APINCE
+287 
-293 LSVSK
+293 
-298 TIVAVGEPITFDY
+298 
-311 TILGATI
+311 
-318 KKVGID
+318 
-324 YAGGNRYETIPVAD
+324 
-338 DSGSLSYTFT
+338 
-348 EAGTYCCIIEGYNSI
+348 
-363 GLSYSSGVYVTVI
+363 
-376 DTAPTNCSISANS
+376 
-389 TSVGV
+389 
-394 GDTVTLSYN
+394 
-403 INYATSRNI
+403 
-412 GIDYAGGNR
+412 
-421 YDNVSVSSDSGSVSY
+421 
-436 TFTQAGTYCCIIEGS
+436 
-451 NNVGYSCSHGV
+451 GYSCSHGV

-590 LPIPEKE
+590 LPTPEKE

-740 SIRIPSVTTVSYGF
+740 SIRTPSVTTVSYGF

-759 ANVTDLPEGARVAWN
+759 ANVTDLPEGARVAWS
-774 MDGSGFELMPSADGM
+774 MDGSGFELIPSADGM

-808 DKSGNAVKDA
+808 DKSGNAVKNA
-818 NGNEITASQKLTSK
+818 NGNEITASQQLTSK

-839 AAFFK
+839 VAFFK
-844 RLFGSNMVIP
+844 KLFGSNMVIP

>member
-21 IIILFGTFIT
+21 IIILFGTFII

-194 ATAPTNCSIS
+194 ATAPTDPFITATATTVAVNEEVTFNYGATNATWYRFGSFRNGELTVTEVWSNTSHTTSFSEAGVYIIHVQCMNKIGFVDSEDIVVTVYNPNSIVKIELNAVGGDCSIS
-204 ANSTSVGVGDTVTL
+204 EISVND
-218 SYNINYATS
+218 SWP
-227 RNIGIDYAGGNR
+227 IGA
-239 YDNVSVSSDS
+239 
-249 GSVSYTFTQ
+249 
-258 AGTYCC
+258 
-264 IIEGS
+264 
-269 NNVGYS
+269 
-275 CSHGVYVTVIDT
+275 
-287 APINCE
+287 
-293 LSVSK
+293 
-298 TIVAVGEPITFDY
+298 
-311 TILGATI
+311 
-318 KKVGID
+318 
-324 YAGGNRYETIPVAD
+324 
-338 DSGSLSYTFT
+338 
-348 EAGTYCCIIEGYNSI
+348 
-363 GLSYSSGVYVTVI
+363 
-376 DTAPTNCSISANS
+376 
-389 TSVGV
+389 
-394 GDTVTLSYN
+394 
-403 INYATSRNI
+403 
-412 GIDYAGGNR
+412 
-421 YDNVSVSSDSGSVSY
+421 
-436 TFTQAGTYCCIIEGS
+436 
-451 NNVGYSCSHGV
+451 
-462 YVTVIDTAPINCEL
+462 
-476 SVSKTIVAVGEPI
+476 
-489 TFDYT
+489 
-494 ILGATIKKVGID
+494 
-506 YAGGNRYETIPVADD
+506 
-521 SGSLSYTF
+521 
-529 TEAGTYCCIIEG
+529 
-541 YNSIGLSYS
+541 
-550 SGVYVTVIDTGTEFT
+550 
-565 ISFDANGGFC
+565 
-575 STSKKSVTYGAAYGE
+575 
-590 LPIPEKE
+590 LPIPTRN
-597 GYSFSGWFTS
+597 GYNFDGWYTAASGGTKITEETIFS
-607 ADGGTEITSSSMV
+607 ADT
-620 NITANQTLYA
+620 TLYA

-740 SIRIPSVTTVSYGF
+740 SIRTPSVTTVSYGF

-759 ANVTDLPEGARVAWN
+759 ANVTDLPEGARIVWS
-774 MDGSGFELMPSADGM
+774 MDGSGFELIPSADGM

-808 DKSGNAVKDA
+808 DKNGNAVKDA
-818 NGNEITASQKLTSK
+818 NGNEISASQQLTSK

-839 AAFFK
+839 VAFFK
-844 RLFGSNMVIP
+844 KLFGSNMVMP

>member
-21 IIILFGTFIT
+21 IIILFGTFII

-218 SYNINYATS
+218 SYNINDAAS

-269 NNVGYS
+269 NNIGYS

-324 YAGGNRYETIPVAD
+324 YAGGSRYETIPVAD

-348 EAGTYCCIIEGYNSI
+348 EAGTYCCIVEGYNSI
-363 GLSYSSGVYVTVI
+363 GLSYSS
-376 DTAPTNCSISANS
+376 
-389 TSVGV
+389 
-394 GDTVTLSYN
+394 
-403 INYATSRNI
+403 
-412 GIDYAGGNR
+412 
-421 YDNVSVSSDSGSVSY
+421 
-436 TFTQAGTYCCIIEGS
+436 
-451 NNVGYSCSHGV
+451 GV

-506 YAGGNRYETIPVADD
+506 YAGGSRYETIPVADD

-529 TEAGTYCCIIEG
+529 TEAGTYCCIVEG

-711 PATGHTDMNN
+711 PATGHTDMND

-740 SIRIPSVTTVSYGF
+740 SIRTPSVTTVSYGF

-759 ANVTDLPEGARVAWN
+759 ANVTDLPEGARVAWS

-808 DKSGNAVKDA
+808 DKRGNAVKDA
-818 NGNEITASQKLTSK
+818 NGNEITASQQLTSK
-832 AGFFQKL
+832 AGFFQKI

-844 RLFGSNMVIP
+844 KLFGSNMVIP

>member
-21 IIILFGTFIT
+21 IIILFGTFII

-194 ATAPTNCSIS
+194 ATAPTDPFITATATTVAVNEEVTFNYGATNATWYRFGSFRNGELTVTEVWSNTSHTTSFSEPGVYIIHVQCMNKIGFVDSEDIVVTVYNPNSIVKIELNAVGGDCSIS
-204 ANSTSVGVGDTVTL
+204 EISVND
-218 SYNINYATS
+218 SWP
-227 RNIGIDYAGGNR
+227 IGA
-239 YDNVSVSSDS
+239 
-249 GSVSYTFTQ
+249 
-258 AGTYCC
+258 
-264 IIEGS
+264 
-269 NNVGYS
+269 
-275 CSHGVYVTVIDT
+275 
-287 APINCE
+287 
-293 LSVSK
+293 
-298 TIVAVGEPITFDY
+298 
-311 TILGATI
+311 
-318 KKVGID
+318 
-324 YAGGNRYETIPVAD
+324 
-338 DSGSLSYTFT
+338 
-348 EAGTYCCIIEGYNSI
+348 
-363 GLSYSSGVYVTVI
+363 
-376 DTAPTNCSISANS
+376 
-389 TSVGV
+389 
-394 GDTVTLSYN
+394 
-403 INYATSRNI
+403 
-412 GIDYAGGNR
+412 
-421 YDNVSVSSDSGSVSY
+421 
-436 TFTQAGTYCCIIEGS
+436 
-451 NNVGYSCSHGV
+451 
-462 YVTVIDTAPINCEL
+462 
-476 SVSKTIVAVGEPI
+476 
-489 TFDYT
+489 
-494 ILGATIKKVGID
+494 
-506 YAGGNRYETIPVADD
+506 
-521 SGSLSYTF
+521 
-529 TEAGTYCCIIEG
+529 
-541 YNSIGLSYS
+541 
-550 SGVYVTVIDTGTEFT
+550 
-565 ISFDANGGFC
+565 
-575 STSKKSVTYGAAYGE
+575 
-590 LPIPEKE
+590 LPIPTRN
-597 GYSFSGWFTS
+597 GYNFDGWYTAASGGTKITEETIFS
-607 ADGGTEITSSSMV
+607 ADTI
-620 NITANQTLYA
+620 LYA

-740 SIRIPSVTTVSYGF
+740 SIRTPSVTTISYGF

-759 ANVTDLPEGARVAWN
+759 ANVTDLPDGARIVWS
-774 MDGSGFELMPSADGM
+774 MDGSGFELIPSADGM

-808 DKSGNAVKDA
+808 DKNGNAVKDA
-818 NGNEITASQKLTSK
+818 NGNEITASQQLTSK

-839 AAFFK
+839 VAFFK

>member
-21 IIILFGTFIT
+21 IIILFGTFII
-31 GGSANASTSN
+31 GGSANASTSK

-324 YAGGNRYETIPVAD
+324 YAGG
-338 DSGSLSYTFT
+338 S
-348 EAGTYCCIIEGYNSI
+348 
-363 GLSYSSGVYVTVI
+363 
-376 DTAPTNCSISANS
+376 
-389 TSVGV
+389 
-394 GDTVTLSYN
+394 
-403 INYATSRNI
+403 
-412 GIDYAGGNR
+412 
-421 YDNVSVSSDSGSVSY
+421 
-436 TFTQAGTYCCIIEGS
+436 
-451 NNVGYSCSHGV
+451 
-462 YVTVIDTAPINCEL
+462 
-476 SVSKTIVAVGEPI
+476 
-489 TFDYT
+489 
-494 ILGATIKKVGID
+494 
-506 YAGGNRYETIPVADD
+506 RYETIPVADD

-675 TAVIDNSVAATC
+675 TSVIDNSVAATC

-740 SIRIPSVTTVSYGF
+740 SIRTPSVTTVSYGF

-759 ANVTDLPEGARVAWN
+759 ANVTDLPEGARVAWS